1 MSSNST
7 DKMAALIK
15 ELSHPDKEYRA
26 AAVQKIVRC
35 GDEAIKPL
43 ITLLKDSD
51 WRIRYRAAE
60 TLGLIRSNEPVQDL
74 IETCDDEKDHVRYM
88 AAKSLG
94 IIKDKRAAQT
104 LIRMLN
110 DEHQYTRGIAAT
122 GLAAIG
128 DTVAGKEIESAL
140 FREPDETVRE
150 KMIQSLKTLNG

>member
-1 MSSNST
+1 MNSHST

-15 ELSHPDKEYRA
+15 ELYHPNKEARA
-26 AAVQKIVRC
+26 DTVQKIARY
-35 GDEAIKPL
+35 GDEAVKPL
-43 ITLLKDSD
+43 LALLNDSD

-60 TLGLIRSNEPVQDL
+60 TLGLIRSNEPVQEL
-74 IETCDDEKDHVRYM
+74 IEACDDEKDHVRYM

-94 IIKDKRAAQT
+94 IIKDTRAVQT

-128 DTVAGKEIESAL
+128 NTKARRDIEAAIGRETDQTVK
-140 FREPDETVRE
+140 E